1 MRQRWGLRTKQ
12 ELTPA
17 LEDKLAFTITATGSF
32 SEAAALAEKWLGSS
46 VDDST
51 LHVLTQ
57 RLGERAEEQLQA
69 RLKTVPQES
78 APQRIASE
86 LAIFELDGWQARYR
100 GPGFGK
106 KKTKKKRVEWHEV
119 KVGVFYLQEQAGGK
133 SKDRGVLSEKVVVS
147 WVEEGGAE
155 LGRRLHWEAV
165 RRGAGRAQH
174 ILVLGDG
181 APWIWNVA
189 ADRWMGATELL
200 DFYHASEHVWALGRA
215 LYGEDQ
221 AKEWVEEGRIGEL
234 VSVQTAFSYF
244 NRDATNILNRKEVG
258 GGALYDVGCYAVN
271 TSRYLYGRE
280 PARAIALVERDP
292 EFGTDRLTSGM
303 LDYGGAHLTFTCG
316 TQVVPYQRVNAFGTK
331 GRIEIEI
338 PFNAPAGAP
347 CKIFLDDGSTLN
359 CSSAE
364 TTIFPIVDQYSL
376 QAEAFSRAVRTG
388 GSVENSI
395 EVAVGNMRVIDA
407 LFRSAESGRWE
418 TV

>member
-221 AKEWVEEGRIGEL
+221 AKEWVESRLHEL
-234 VSVQTAFSYF
+234 RHGQEE
-244 NRDATNILNRKEVG
+244 K
-258 GGALYDVGCYAVN
+258 
-271 TSRYLYGRE
+271 
-280 PARAIALVERDP
+280 
-292 EFGTDRLTSGM
+292 
-303 LDYGGAHLTFTCG
+303 
-316 TQVVPYQRVNAFGTK
+316 
-331 GRIEIEI
+331 
-338 PFNAPAGAP
+338 
-347 CKIFLDDGSTLN
+347 FLDQIAQAKRPRGERGQEVRKQQNYFENHAERMNYRQIAQRGWPIGSGAVESA
-359 CSSAE
+359 CSGQQSRFKRRGQIWTKRGLKNLSALKQARDNHHW
-364 TTIFPIVDQYSL
+364 DQL
-376 QAEAFSRAVRTG
+376 WLAE
-388 GSVENSI
+388 
-395 EVAVGNMRVIDA
+395 
-407 LFRSAESGRWE
+407 
-418 TV
+418 